1 MPNKLIGFE
10 KLEEKLTI
18 QLNNNKLP
26 QALLI
31 CGQSGIG
38 KASFAKYFANKILCL
53 GTDKNKT
60 IGQDAQNLDMFIVE
74 KNPEKRNIAID
85 QIREMQDFMY
95 KTPLISRN
103 KISIIDSACNLNNN
117 SANSLLKILEEP
129 KSNNFFILIAHN
141 ISLVMPTIRSR
152 CQIIKISNLNLNQFK
167 EIICQTHHF
176 NQDEIEVLATIC
188 ENSPALAINNGKLY
202 IEIYQ
207 NLLLSINN
215 GYLNNKM
222 IEIISNKDLDIEIIE
237 RLMTFMICRLIRFIN
252 DKKKLCYF
260 NEKETFAKMAQKL
273 SDYQIFNLYQEI
285 KSQLKNCKNFYLD
298 KKLTLINIFNL
309 LSHHE

>member
-1 MPNKLIGFE
+1 MSNKLIGFKE
-10 KLEEKLTI
+10 LEERLTVQI
-18 QLNNNKLP
+18 NNNKLP

-31 CGQSGIG
+31 CGKSGIG
-38 KASFAKYFANKILCL
+38 KASFAKYFANKILVL
-53 GTDKNKT
+53 GTDKNKI

-74 KNPEKRNIAID
+74 KNPEKKNIIID

-95 KTPLISRN
+95 KTPLISKN
-103 KISIIDSACNLNNN
+103 KICIIDSACTLNKN

-141 ISLVMPTIRSR
+141 ISLVIPTIRSR
-152 CQIIKISNLNLNQFK
+152 CQIFKVNNLNLYQFK
-167 EIICQTHHF
+167 ELVGQNHHF
-176 NQDEIEVLATIC
+176 TQDEIEVLAIIC

-207 NLLLSINN
+207 NLLLSLNN

-222 IEIISNKDLDIEIIE
+222 IEIISNKELDIDIIE
-237 RLMTFMICRLIRFIN
+237 RLITFMISRLIKFIEN
-252 DKKKLCYF
+252 KEQLCYF
-260 NEKETFAKMAQKL
+260 NEKEAFIKISQKL
-273 SDYQIFNLYQEI
+273 SNYHIFSLYQEI
-285 KSQLKNCKNFYLD
+285 KNQIKNCKNFYLD

-309 LSHHE
+309 LNSL